1 MKCSPLRRLTPS
13 LSSFINKDQKL
24 FTAPRQA
31 VLQQSIAGSEPSCT
45 FLNKSHQ
52 LCNHTTPDTSTM
64 AEGFNGMAMDQPA
77 GTSRTN
83 PYAAESW
90 LEPWLIKH
98 SEFYRKHLTRD
109 GRRESKSTR
118 RHSIVA
124 EGLES
129 RKNSDAVPEA
139 EAASTDAIPA
149 PAENPRRSVE
159 SGTSEAETRSKKE
172 KAPHGWRKSV
182 GWFPHP

>member
-1 MKCSPLRRLTPS
+1 MSVHS
-13 LSSFINKDQKL
+13 NFINKDQ
-24 FTAPRQA
+24 
-31 VLQQSIAGSEPSCT
+31 
-45 FLNKSHQ
+45 Q
-52 LCNHTTPDTSTM
+52 LCNHNTPDISTM

-77 GTSRTN
+77 GSSRTN

-98 SEFYRKHLTRD
+98 SGFYRKHVTRD

-129 RKNSDAVPEA
+129 RKNSVAVPEA
-139 EAASTDAIPA
+139 EAAATDAIPA
-149 PAENPRRSVE
+149 PAEEPRRSVE
-159 SGTSEAETRSKKE
+159 SDTSEA
-172 KAPHGWRKSV
+172 
-182 GWFPHP
+182 

>member
-1 MKCSPLRRLTPS
+1 
-13 LSSFINKDQKL
+13 
-24 FTAPRQA
+24 
-31 VLQQSIAGSEPSCT
+31 
-45 FLNKSHQ
+45 
-52 LCNHTTPDTSTM
+52 M

-129 RKNSDAVPEA
+129 RKNSAAVPESGN
-139 EAASTDAIPA
+139 AATDATPA
-149 PAENPRRSVE
+149 PVEEPRHSIEGE
-159 SGTSEAETRSKKE
+159 SSESESSPKKQR
-172 KAPHGWRKSV
+172 PFHGWRKSV

>member
-1 MKCSPLRRLTPS
+1 
-13 LSSFINKDQKL
+13 
-24 FTAPRQA
+24 
-31 VLQQSIAGSEPSCT
+31 
-45 FLNKSHQ
+45 
-52 LCNHTTPDTSTM
+52 
-64 AEGFNGMAMDQPA
+64 MAMDQPA
-77 GTSRTN
+77 GASRTN

-129 RKNSDAVPEA
+129 RKNSVAVPEA
-139 EAASTDAIPA
+139 TTGATETSPAAVEETTRP
-149 PAENPRRSVE
+149 SVE
-159 SGTSEAETRSKKE
+159 TERSPSETETAASKKE
-172 KAPHGWRKSV
+172 KTVHGWRKSFA
-182 GWFPHP
+182 WIPHP

>member
-1 MKCSPLRRLTPS
+1 
-13 LSSFINKDQKL
+13 
-24 FTAPRQA
+24 
-31 VLQQSIAGSEPSCT
+31 
-45 FLNKSHQ
+45 
-52 LCNHTTPDTSTM
+52 M

-129 RKNSDAVPEA
+129 RKNSAALPENDSA
-139 EAASTDAIPA
+139 TTDAAPA
-149 PAENPRRSVE
+149 PVEEPRHSVE
-159 SGTSEAETRSKKE
+159 GESSASESESAPKKTR
-172 KAPHGWRKSV
+172 PFHGWRKTKQV
-182 GWFPHP
+182 AD

>member
-1 MKCSPLRRLTPS
+1 MATLPNTSVDEGIPAPSTSTLNQRSPYGRSLTVRYLAVSQEP
-13 LSSFINKDQKL
+13 LTI
-24 FTAPRQA
+24 PRTYPD
-31 VLQQSIAGSEPSCT
+31 VGP
-45 FLNKSHQ
+45 FQ
-52 LCNHTTPDTSTM
+52 LCNHNTPDTISTM

-77 GTSRTN
+77 GSSRTN

-98 SEFYRKHLTRD
+98 SGFYRKHLTRG

-129 RKNSDAVPEA
+129 RKNSVAVPEA
-139 EAASTDAIPA
+139 EAAATDAIPA
-149 PAENPRRSVE
+149 LAEEPRRSVE
-159 SGTSEAETRSKKE
+159 SDTSEA
-172 KAPHGWRKSV
+172 
-182 GWFPHP
+182 